1 MSRRFVIKY
10 LIGGYGAFGKV
21 AEEHKYG
28 KDEENDAR
36 VEAWVARNDE
46 GK

>member
-21 AEEHKYG
+21 AEEHML
-28 KDEENDAR
+28 EAASRAR
-36 VEAWVARNDE
+36 E
-46 GK
+46 GLLPPTK